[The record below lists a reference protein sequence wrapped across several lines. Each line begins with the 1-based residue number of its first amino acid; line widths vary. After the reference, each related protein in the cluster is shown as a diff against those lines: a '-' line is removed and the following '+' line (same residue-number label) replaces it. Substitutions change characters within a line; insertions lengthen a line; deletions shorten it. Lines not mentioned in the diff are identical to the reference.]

1 MYEVG
6 DYVKN
11 IDIATKKKEKCTFCE
26 KMYIKLVALLGNW
39 LLVTTVRPLTSI
51 THFHMSIISFLH
63 WQNQRGALMEP
74 ILGQSPLPPPYHS
87 LLPPPSTLSASP
99 RGGRGRH
106 VEESNELLCLH
117 FLRVQ
122 NALSRSQRFQPNSA
136 PSQLAWTAERR
147 DRGAFQQHFLRILNF
162 LRTMTGPPQAQFT
175 AHIRPCVCEKDLLWQ
190 WTTTPTNEFIKR
202 ETGQRISPILWGG
215 ACVSDWN
222 EQEFSPQTIK
232 GTCEY
237 DLCGLNRKC

>member
-1 MYEVG
+1 MHFLR
-6 DYVKN
+6 KN
-11 IDIATKKKEKCTFCE
+11 VYKISGFIRK
-26 KMYIKLVALLGNW
+26 
-39 LLVTTVRPLTSI
+39 LTSCHHCQ
-51 THFHMSIISFLH
+51 TTDLH
-63 WQNQRGALMEP
+63 
-74 ILGQSPLPPPYHS
+74 HS
-87 LLPPPSTLSASP
+87 LSHEHHFIFTLAKSAWSINGADSGSIPTSSSLSFTPSSSIYSVCFTP
-99 RGGRGRH
+99 GGGRGRH